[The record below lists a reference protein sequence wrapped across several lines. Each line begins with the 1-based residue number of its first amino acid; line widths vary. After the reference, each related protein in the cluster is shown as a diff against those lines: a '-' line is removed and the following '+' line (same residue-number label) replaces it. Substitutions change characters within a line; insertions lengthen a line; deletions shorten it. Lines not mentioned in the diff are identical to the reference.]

1 MWSRMPIPGSGYG
14 HRCACDLT
22 NDDHGDHP
30 QVSHRRRHHHR
41 DDDRMIEA
49 LLAAS
54 CCELRHLACLLACSL
69 LSLECCFRFALQD
82 FSCGCKMGE
91 ERGSC
96 TTPGNCSSGAC
107 LPCPETPGSDCS
119 VSALSVSLALKLWN
133 LWNTYTHTHTHTP
146 THTTVLLGHTTSSA
160 PLLLL
165 ALLMLRYDAHS
176 LPCRPPARLASAVTT
191 RRATRRTLGTP
202 SSLPATLNAWPSGRG

>member
-1 MWSRMPIPGSGYG
+1 MLCFAG
-14 HRCACDLT
+14 L
-22 NDDHGDHP
+22 
-30 QVSHRRRHHHR
+30 Q
-41 DDDRMIEA
+41 
-49 LLAAS
+49 
-54 CCELRHLACLLACSL
+54 LR
-69 LSLECCFRFALQD
+69 LQD
-82 FSCGCKMGE
+82 GRGARQLHHARELQLRRLPTVPRDTGLRLLGE
-91 ERGSC
+91 RSLCLSC
-96 TTPGNCSSGAC
+96 TQFLEPLEHIHSHT
-107 LPCPETPGSDCS
+107 
-119 VSALSVSLALKLWN
+119 
-133 LWNTYTHTHTHTP
+133 THTH